1 MLATSRRLAACS
13 SRGLLAVTLALLCGG
28 FQLAVAFRV
37 DFLLTPRQHI
47 LRRDVADGTVQADV
61 VAFTIAHSITLAA
74 ATLGFVHV
82 EVAPVEATIALSIL
96 FLAAELVRAQRG
108 ESGIAHRAPWIV
120 AFAFGLLHGLGF
132 ASTLGRMGLPHSDI
146 PLALLLFNV
155 GVELG
160 QLGFVIVFIGF
171 VRSLATLEI
180 RWPDWTRAIPAYA
193 IGSFAALTF
202 LQRLD
207 AIFW

>member
-1 MLATSRRLAACS
+1 
-13 SRGLLAVTLALLCGG
+13 
-28 FQLAVAFRV
+28 
-37 DFLLTPRQHI
+37 
-47 LRRDVADGTVQADV
+47 
-61 VAFTIAHSITLAA
+61 
-74 ATLGFVHV
+74 
-82 EVAPVEATIALSIL
+82 
-96 FLAAELVRAQRG
+96 
-108 ESGIAHRAPWIV
+108 
-120 AFAFGLLHGLGF
+120 
-132 ASTLGRMGLPHSDI
+132 MGLPHSDI